1 MAKWNKNSPIEDPD
15 DDGRT
20 VADMSDLAPHRN
32 WLGGWSDSTGG
43 KPVARKDFSA
53 PEPKPENRP
62 WEQPETLDRE
72 QRFWAIMGALKAA
85 LLLGLVY
92 IVGLSLVVWLLFSI
106 WS

>member
-20 VADMSDLAPHRN
+20 IADMSDLAPHRN
-32 WLGGWSDSTGG
+32 WLGGWSDSTG
-43 KPVARKDFSA
+43 KSSMTRKEFSE
-53 PEPKPENRP
+53 PQPKPESRP
-62 WEQPETLDRE
+62 WEQPETLSGE

-85 LLLGLVY
+85 LLLGLAYV
-92 IVGLSLVVWLLFSI
+92 VGLGLIAWLLLSI